1 MSESNGENPGLVDS
15 LKRVARTA
23 AAIAQNRLELLL
35 VELQEERSRLFDLLL
50 LAATGIVF
58 GLMTLIVLTFTIVV
72 MFWDGHRI
80 AVLAGL
86 GVTYLAGATLAFRR
100 FSLRL
105 RDEEAFSGTLAELKK
120 DRAWLERESESAFD
134 SASRP

>member
-1 MSESNGENPGLVDS
+1 MSESNEASPGLVDS
-15 LKRVARTA
+15 LKRVARTV
-23 AAIAQNRLELLL
+23 AAISQNRLELLL

-50 LAATGIVF
+50 LAAMGIVC

-80 AVLAGL
+80 AVLGAL
-86 GVTYLAGATLAFRR
+86 GVSYLTGATLAFRR

-120 DRAWLERESESAFD
+120 DRAWLERESESAID